1 MLCFTRWGSR
11 KIENL
16 SKFDGQR
23 RIPSSCNYLTSR
35 EKGYLLRLFVV
46 RRARRAWPKNEYHP
60 LFRQFFAFGA
70 ISIVLLYKNNR
81 QKKYRENTHGHL
93 KGALSWGGDI
103 LKNENVAFSE
113 VNFATKNTKNSTW
126 AHSIQLPQRTFL
138 GLGTLPWFA
147 LYFKIQTDYFE
158 IVFKKIKKSIVMRSS
173 LYRLFI
179 VHLVTFGVIV
189 KVKKN
194 C

>member
-1 MLCFTRWGSR
+1 MRT
-11 KIENL
+11 
-16 SKFDGQR
+16 
-23 RIPSSCNYLTSR
+23 
-35 EKGYLLRLFVV
+35 LF
-46 RRARRAWPKNEYHP
+46 N
-60 LFRQFFAFGA
+60 
-70 ISIVLLYKNNR
+70 
-81 QKKYRENTHGHL
+81 QKYVFWRNGFL
-93 KGALSWGGDI
+93 VKGALSWGGDI

-189 KVKKN
+189 KVKKTARFCKHSYISFICN
-194 C
+194 ILLYH

>member
-1 MLCFTRWGSR
+1 MRNNSRIILIVFLFADIAYSSKKSR
-11 KIENL
+11 K
-16 SKFDGQR
+16 
-23 RIPSSCNYLTSR
+23 
-35 EKGYLLRLFVV
+35 
-46 RRARRAWPKNEYHP
+46 EY
-60 LFRQFFAFGA
+60 
-70 ISIVLLYKNNR
+70 
-81 QKKYRENTHGHL
+81 TL

-147 LYFKIQTDYFE
+147 LYFKIQTDYFK
-158 IVFKKIKKSIVMRSS
+158 IVFKKIKKSMVMRSS
-173 LYRLFI
+173 LPRLFI
-179 VHLVTFGVIV
+179 VHLITFGAIV
-189 KVKKN
+189 KIKKI